1 MSEISFDITMKGDRE
16 GYVTF
21 ECPFC
26 GSSFGLRADEVKND
40 EGTLDKI
47 YCPYCGLNSVF
58 NAFLPQEV
66 MKQEQEFAYNY
77 AVEQLNQ
84 AFGKMAKS
92 VNRRHGIVKMTYKP
106 LKKKE
111 VSELHSH
118 EGMEEIFECKN
129 CNHHVKVL
137 YATGETLVYCPYCG
151 VNT

>member
-66 MKQEQEFAYNY
+66 MKQAQEFAYNY

-92 VNRRHGIVKMTYKP
+92 VTI
-106 LKKKE
+106 
-111 VSELHSH
+111 
-118 EGMEEIFECKN
+118 EEKRSFR
-129 CNHHVKVL
+129 
-137 YATGETLVYCPYCG
+137 TS
-151 VNT
+151 

>member
-1 MSEISFDITMKGDRE
+1 MPILWIEQR
-16 GYVTF
+16 
-21 ECPFC
+21 
-26 GSSFGLRADEVKND
+26 
-40 EGTLDKI
+40 
-47 YCPYCGLNSVF
+47 F

-66 MKQEQEFAYNY
+66 MKQAQEFAYNY

-118 EGMEEIFECKN
+118 EGMEEILN
-129 CNHHVKVL
+129 VKT
-137 YATGETLVYCPYCG
+137 AITM
-151 VNT
+151 